1 MSNNGNMIM
10 TTNTHSSNNNIS
22 NNTPLPILGGMR
34 APPQMYY
41 MNQYVGYPPMMQPM
55 INYNYMNSPVPMYY
69 NPNQMPY
76 TSPLNNYNRNLGLNS
91 NYTPNS
97 MPLGQYNTNPNAPI
111 KLMANNSS
119 NIVDNQSGQ
128 RLQRSISSKGSRLD
142 NSNNYNQNSNNESSF
157 RRNKGNE
164 GPFTNPESFNR
175 IRGYSSNSNS
185 NLDANYDNG
194 YKPYSLKDY
203 KDITSV
209 KLVLG
214 GLGANTG
221 TKEWMEKQEK
231 MKKME
236 EYAKSV
242 KGQAVVK
249 FVKETPTEIIE
260 KKKKE
265 KIEASN
271 RFRSYEYAKLIREKP
286 KSSFNSNG
294 YKIGLDLEDEM
305 NNYKYN
311 NNNDDVNNTRLNRN
325 LIDNNDP
332 VNSNKRSN
340 EQNINRRYTEDHS
353 NTRDYIP
360 EQNSD
365 NYSRGDIFFSKS
377 RLSEDYKKDDLEFLK
392 IQKQRE
398 VLNLKLNEIKE
409 SLLK

>member
-10 TTNTHSSNNNIS
+10 TTNTHSVNNNIN
-22 NNTPLPILGGMR
+22 NNTPLPIVGGVG
-34 APPQMYY
+34 AQNQMYY

-55 INYNYMNSPVPMYY
+55 INYNYMNPPVPMYY
-69 NPNQMPY
+69 NPNQMPFI
-76 TSPLNNYNRNLGLNS
+76 SPLNNYNRNLGVNS
-91 NYTPNS
+91 NYTQNS
-97 MPLGQYNTNPNAPI
+97 MPLGQYNTNQNAPI
-111 KLMANNSS
+111 KLISNNSS
-119 NIVDNQSGQ
+119 NVVDNQAAQ
-128 RLQRSISSKGSRLD
+128 RVQRSISSKGSRLD
-142 NSNNYNQNSNNESSF
+142 NSNNYNKNSNNESSF
-157 RRNKGNE
+157 RRNKMNE
-164 GPFTNPESFNR
+164 GPFTNPESFTR

-185 NLDANYDNG
+185 NLDANYDNS

-203 KDITSV
+203 KDITSA

-214 GLGANTG
+214 GLGANIG
-221 TKEWMEKQEK
+221 SKEWMEKQEK
-231 MKKME
+231 MKKMG
-236 EYAKSV
+236 EYAKNV
-242 KGQAVVK
+242 KGQAIVK
-249 FVKETPTEIIE
+249 FVKESPIEIIE

-294 YKIGLDLEDEM
+294 YKIGLGLEDEV
-305 NNYKYN
+305 NNYKYSI
-311 NNNDDVNNTRLNRN
+311 NNDDVNIPRSNRN
-325 LIDNNDP
+325 ISE
-332 VNSNKRSN
+332 NSDSINPNKRSN

-353 NTRDYIP
+353 NTGDYIP